1 MAVRCWCL
9 KFQLSDHMFLHKSH
23 VFSNISKILSRS
35 DEGWGAPVVD
45 PSSKP
50 AVSGFVGAQG
60 GSVGGCFF
68 PGIRKLLRTI
78 FNNLIVWV
86 SVKG

>member
-50 AVSGFVGAQG
+50 AVSGFVGARG
-60 GSVGGCFF
+60 GSVGG
-68 PGIRKLLRTI
+68 GG
-78 FNNLIVWV
+78 V
-86 SVKG
+86 SRNTQTVKDDFQQSNFVD

>member
-1 MAVRCWCL
+1 MFFCYVQQMAVRCWCL

-50 AVSGFVGAQG
+50 AVSG
-60 GSVGGCFF
+60 SVGGIGRVCGGHSFSS
-68 PGIRKLLRTI
+68 KEYA
-78 FNNLIVWV
+78 NC
-86 SVKG
+86 